1 MSTGKLIATG
11 QRWVSELAV
20 FSSFS
25 LHHKPGKRNII
36 ADTISHT
43 SELKLLGR
51 IQSCTET
58 VPVKMVKALF
68 DASDLISEN

>member
-36 ADTISHT
+36 ADTISYT
-43 SELKLLGR
+43 SEPKLLGR
-51 IQSCTET
+51 IQSCTGT
-58 VPVKMVKALF
+58 VPVKKVKALF